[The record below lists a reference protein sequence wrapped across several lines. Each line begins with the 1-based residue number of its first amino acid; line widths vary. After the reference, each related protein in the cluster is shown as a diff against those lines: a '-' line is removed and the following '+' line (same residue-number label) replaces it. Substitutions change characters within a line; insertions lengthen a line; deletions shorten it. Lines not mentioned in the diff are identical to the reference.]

1 MATQHLTFS
10 WNKLLKIWGILI
22 ICPLRTLFTLKPA
35 TPSISISISVSA
47 NQMVNL
53 ETWRHAGDH
62 SDYYNGFPSRGGHYG
77 GHKAREAVG
86 CLFGA
91 KYYVEFDGDFVV
103 GLEIGLILYCVM
115 AILLIGTRQGL
126 WAGGCRTNEWP
137 CGGLEDSETLLKY
150 NNRNVTQGGVWVN
163 LTWIWYLYLYHG
175 TYIIFI
181 ARTIYAKI
189 YNESNMPGENC
200 GTELGYMIVELDLLI
215 KIKKGTQ
222 EYSEGLYDTLW
233 DFFIGVAPRPIG
245 HA

>member
-1 MATQHLTFS
+1 MLVTILTITMAFQVGEVTTAATKPEKPWAAFS
-10 WNKLLKIWGILI
+10 VQNIMWSLMVILLWVWKWLNHGI
-22 ICPLRTLFTLKPA
+22 
-35 TPSISISISVSA
+35 
-47 NQMVNL
+47 
-53 ETWRHAGDH
+53 
-62 SDYYNGFPSRGGHYG
+62 
-77 GHKAREAVG
+77 
-86 CLFGA
+86 
-91 KYYVEFDGDFVV
+91 
-103 GLEIGLILYCVM
+103 EIGLILYCVM

>member
-35 TPSISISISVSA
+35 TPSISISISISVSA

-62 SDYYNGFPSRGGHYG
+62 SEYYNGFPSRGGHYG

-103 GLEIGLILYCVM
+103 GLEMTEPWYRDWTHFILCDGNSSYWNT
-115 AILLIGTRQGL
+115 TRFVSRWLQNQ
-126 WAGGCRTNEWP
+126 WITMWRTRRFR
-137 CGGLEDSETLLKY
+137 D
-150 NNRNVTQGGVWVN
+150 
-163 LTWIWYLYLYHG
+163 
-175 TYIIFI
+175 F
-181 ARTIYAKI
+181 
-189 YNESNMPGENC
+189 
-200 GTELGYMIVELDLLI
+200 VEV
-215 KIKKGTQ
+215 Q
-222 EYSEGLYDTLW
+222 
-233 DFFIGVAPRPIG
+233 
-245 HA
+245 